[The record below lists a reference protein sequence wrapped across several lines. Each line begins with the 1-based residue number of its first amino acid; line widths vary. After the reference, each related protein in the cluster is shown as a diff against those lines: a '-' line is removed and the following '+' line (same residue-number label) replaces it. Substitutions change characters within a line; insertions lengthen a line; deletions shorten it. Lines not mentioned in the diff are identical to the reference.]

1 MQTSTLGTV
10 SLLRRRGIRMAL
22 PLTMLLLVV
31 AAAPV
36 IAGSYD
42 AEIALIRTDIEEK
55 LDLITGQHDLITGQH
70 DRISG
75 FEDDLVALD
84 HQIIDDDLAISTCL
98 LYTSDAADE

>member
-1 MQTSTLGTV
+1 MQTSTLGAV

-36 IAGSYD
+36 VAGSYD

-55 LDLITGQHDLITGQH
+55 LDLITG
-70 DRISG
+70 
-75 FEDDLVALD
+75 
-84 HQIIDDDLAISTCL
+84 ST
-98 LYTSDAADE
+98 TSSRGSTTASPGSRTTWWRSTTR